1 LQRLIGKMG
10 ILRPTASI
18 VAAIAAAG
26 TALAALPGDSGS
38 QPFAALLP
46 DVRIDVAERVRLDDN
61 RVIVRLLPAAS
72 RELGIVAAVRIN
84 APPERLIAWTQQIS
98 ALQQGRYVPVIER
111 FSDPPQLDDVAGLVL
126 DAGDV
131 RDLQNCRPGK
141 CAVKLGALEIERLR
155 AHLTPGSAPT
165 QAVQQ
170 EFRRIVLERAQRY
183 LADGDLALPP
193 YYDDEPPVSA
203 GAEVATLLT
212 RLGLDAPHLPGLA
225 EYLQQFPRV
234 SHPQV
239 VDSFLYWATES
250 LGGKPIASVTHVT
263 LLRGTGGDGA
273 TVLAVSKQVFASH
286 YRDGAMSITAMTGS
300 GPQRYLLY
308 VHRSHVDVL
317 QGTFGGFV
325 RSIIERRVRKEAPA
339 VLTRLRARLEEGAPP
354 QGGADDHAR

>member
-1 LQRLIGKMG
+1 MG

-72 RELGIVAAVRIN
+72 RELGIVAAVRVN

-98 ALQQGRYVPVIER
+98 ALQQGRYVPVVER
-111 FSDPPQLDDVAGLVL
+111 FSDPPQLDDLAGLVL

-165 QAVQQ
+165 QSVQQ

-183 LADGDLALPP
+183 LADGDVALPP

-263 LLRGTGGDGA
+263 LLRGAGGDGA

-339 VLTRLRARLEEGAPP
+339 VLARLRARLEEGAPP